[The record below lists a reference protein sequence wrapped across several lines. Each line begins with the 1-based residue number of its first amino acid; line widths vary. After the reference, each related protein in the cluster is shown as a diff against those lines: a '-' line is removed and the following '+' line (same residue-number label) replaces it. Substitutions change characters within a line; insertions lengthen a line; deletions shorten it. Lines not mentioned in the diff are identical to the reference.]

1 MSNPSPSQVQQ
12 AESGG
17 PCASLDSVKC
27 ILTHGG
33 GPSWN
38 RRCTN
43 STPVHGACQITS
55 PLINLISESG
65 GHLGFKSPESTPH
78 FHSLV
83 CRNRSQGTKRYTRQM
98 LITQPPE
105 QSVAGRGRKRRKGVG
120 GGHSN
125 TSQALLWS
133 ASSYGAENMPE
144 HTRLLHSPQTRPG
157 WAILRNI
164 LKPSNEVLC

>member
-38 RRCTN
+38 RQCTN

-120 GGHSN
+120 GVTVTPARLCCGVPAHMEQRTCLN
-125 TSQALLWS
+125 TRACSTLLKHGQDGQ
-133 ASSYGAENMPE
+133 Y
-144 HTRLLHSPQTRPG
+144 
-157 WAILRNI
+157 
-164 LKPSNEVLC
+164 